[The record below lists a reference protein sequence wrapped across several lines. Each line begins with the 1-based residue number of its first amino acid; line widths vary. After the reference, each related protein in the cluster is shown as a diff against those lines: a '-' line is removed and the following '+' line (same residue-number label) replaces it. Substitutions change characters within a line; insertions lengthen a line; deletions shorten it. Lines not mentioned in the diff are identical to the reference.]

1 MKKKTLISLITVG
14 VLGAFVITGII
25 TANNSKSGLGDG
37 ADSLRTADEIANQ
50 ETIYLDDEALAAAES
65 SDDSSELR
73 SDAIEAYNIVNEQRD
88 AAGLNELDWNSSL
101 EAAAS
106 VRAVESSQSFSH
118 TRPNGQAWYT
128 VNSNVQGGENLAWG
142 QTSAT
147 QVVNE
152 WMASPTHKDNILYP
166 EFTSAAISLYETD
179 DGTNYWA
186 LEFGY

>member
-1 MKKKTLISLITVG
+1 MKKKSLISLITVG
-14 VLGAFVITGII
+14 VLGAFVVAGIA
-25 TANNSKSGLGDG
+25 TSNNSKSGLDEDI
-37 ADSLRTADEIANQ
+37 ALRTASEIENQ
-50 ETIYLDDEALAAAES
+50 DIVYLDDEALAAAES
-65 SDDSSELR
+65 SDESSELK
-73 SDAIEAYNIVNEQRD
+73 SDAIEAYNKVNEERE
-88 AAGLNELDWNSSL
+88 AAGLNDLDWNTNL

-106 VRAVESSQSFSH
+106 VRAEESSQSFSH

-166 EFTSAAISLYETD
+166 EFNSAAISLYATD

>member
-1 MKKKTLISLITVG
+1 MKKKTLISLITLG
-14 VLGAFVITGII
+14 VLGAFVVVGI
-25 TANNSKSGLGDG
+25 TASNSSQSGLGEDG
-37 ADSLRTADEIANQ
+37 SLRTAEEIESQ
-50 ETIYLDDEALAAAES
+50 EIIYLDDEALAAAES
-65 SDDSSELR
+65 SDSSSELR
-73 SDAIEAYNIVNEQRD
+73 SDAIEAYNKVNEQRD
-88 AAGLNELDWNSSL
+88 AAGLNELDWNSNL

-118 TRPNGQAWYT
+118 TRPNGKAWYT

-166 EFTSAAISLYETD
+166 EFNSAAISLYATD